1 MIYIIIYY
9 YQGMQFYA
17 TEFLKYAHKY
27 AGKFWKIC
35 GSNMQQNM
43 HFAILCNDMQFYACN
58 MHFYSKEKTPNS
70 VFF

>member
-43 HFAILCNDMQFYACN
+43 HFAILCNDMQFYAC
-58 MHFYSKEKTPNS
+58 KTPNS

>member
-27 AGKFWKIC
+27 AGK
-35 GSNMQQNM
+35 G
-43 HFAILCNDMQFYACN
+43 
-58 MHFYSKEKTPNS
+58 P
-70 VFF
+70 